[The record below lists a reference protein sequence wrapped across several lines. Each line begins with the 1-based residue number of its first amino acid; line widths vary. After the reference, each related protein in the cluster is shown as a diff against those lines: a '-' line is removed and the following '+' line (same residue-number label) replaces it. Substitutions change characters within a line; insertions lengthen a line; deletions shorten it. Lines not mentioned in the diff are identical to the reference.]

1 LNKNLTIIYKDK
13 MYEISY
19 KYVIFRG
26 IPPTKEE
33 LYNLPLT
40 RMIYDCDHNKVL
52 DENLK
57 IVK

>member
-1 LNKNLTIIYKDK
+1 